1 MTIHLPDGSTKTVLP
16 QVDEDL
22 ISYMDNPS
30 PKTMKLRKKELRKAR
45 RAKER
50 ASNRQSPN
58 VCTRASFAWWSG
70 PKRIRR
76 LLRRRA

>member
-1 MTIHLPDGSTKTVLP
+1 MTIHLPGGSTKTVLP
-16 QVDEDL
+16 QADEDL

-30 PKTMKLRKKELRKAR
+30 PKTMKLRKKEIRKAR

-50 ASNRQSPN
+50 AGRAPQGN
-58 VCTRASFAWWSG
+58 VFARAPFAWWSG